1 MKTVLTLPLL
11 LWLTAC
17 AGIATY
23 EQNAFRVIGT
33 TATLVDGAMQGW
45 GDYVRAGK
53 AKPEEEAVVK
63 QAYLAY
69 QASMRT
75 AKAAVESYRVAP
87 NNDSLLRILDA
98 LDAAKNSLIDAI
110 YAFKK

>member
-1 MKTVLTLPLL
+1 MNKLLAIVPLVL
-11 LWLTAC
+11 LTAC
-17 AGIATY
+17 ASIANF
-23 EQNAFRVIGT
+23 EQNAFRVIGA
-33 TATLVDGAMQGW
+33 TATIVDGAMNGW

-63 QAYLAY
+63 QAFLAY

-75 AKAAVESYRVAP
+75 AKAAVESYRVTP
-87 NNDSLLRILDA
+87 NNDSLSRILDA
-98 LDAAKNSLIDAI
+98 LDAAKNALIDAI